1 MNPADRMRTYR
12 ADTAC
17 SFRFSRAEWGI
28 FSNFC
33 PLPSPIAAAGRVWPT
48 SEHLYQAAKFS
59 RNSAVQGLIANAPSA
74 REAARLGRDPG
85 HPIDPNWTARR
96 VDAMR
101 WVLRVKREANRSL
114 VDAELART
122 DNRPI
127 VEFSTRDTFWGAGP
141 RDDYLVGMNR
151 LGRLWMELRR
161 QLRDGDDAS
170 RSDAWPNPLAP

>member
-1 MNPADRMRTYR
+1 MSPADRMRTYR
-12 ADTAC
+12 TDTAC

-33 PLPSPIAAAGRVWPT
+33 PLPSPIAVAGRVWPT

-74 REAARLGRDPG
+74 REAARLGRDPE
-85 HPIDPNWTARR
+85 HPIDPDWTARR
-96 VDAMR
+96 IDAMR

-122 DNRPI
+122 GNRPI
-127 VEFSTRDTFWGAGP
+127 VEFPTRDTFWGAQP
-141 RDDYLVGMNR
+141 CDDCLVGANR

-170 RSDAWPNPLAP
+170 RSDAWPNPFAP